1 MSGVFSSSVLSV
13 LEKANISNRI
23 HSIYATS
30 TWACTAARFLAE
42 ESNLGGKTF
51 YQNFNNTKF
60 MKLNFVRYFFEVL
73 RKNTHFQVKINDIVD
88 FDYFRKI
95 VLESDVKIDIEK
107 VKNSEIPLYVKV
119 FNCDRNKH
127 EWLKTVGN
135 NAFEKILASA
145 SMAPITQKPIKI
157 DGQKYFD
164 GDSISSNIEYS
175 IVKKHKDKKI
185 IRIVNKKESL
195 LWYFN
200 VFALLIPYILF
211 KKLYNFNIANK
222 YGKGFFKHYFWENSI
237 QKCDNVISII
247 NDKNISPF
255 CINTKKLKN
264 VFNHGI
270 TKGEILVNKIA
281 K

>member
-1 MSGVFSSSVLSV
+1 
-13 LEKANISNRI
+13 
-23 HSIYATS
+23 
-30 TWACTAARFLAE
+30 
-42 ESNLGGKTF
+42 
-51 YQNFNNTKF
+51 

-195 LWYFN
+195 L
-200 VFALLIPYILF
+200 
-211 KKLYNFNIANK
+211 
-222 YGKGFFKHYFWENSI
+222 
-237 QKCDNVISII
+237 
-247 NDKNISPF
+247 
-255 CINTKKLKN
+255 
-264 VFNHGI
+264 
-270 TKGEILVNKIA
+270 
-281 K
+281 